1 MTIEW
6 ILLLLALWI
15 VAGLL
20 DAWILYRRGHSDWRL
35 LLVCVLTGP
44 LSIALVVDQ
53 IYLAEPESTPKDV
66 DTSTSDHEPLVD
78 EADARLQGPDD
89 SVEWPADDPKGRFM
103 LYGYR
108 SLSDH

>member
-20 DAWILYRRGHSDWRL
+20 DAWILYRRGHPDWRR

-44 LSIALVVDQ
+44 LSIALVFDQ
-53 IYLAEPESTPKDV
+53 IYLAEPEATPNDF
-66 DTSTSDHEPLVD
+66 DTSTSDDEPLVD
-78 EADARLQGPDD
+78 EADARLPGPDD

-108 SLSDH
+108 GLSDH